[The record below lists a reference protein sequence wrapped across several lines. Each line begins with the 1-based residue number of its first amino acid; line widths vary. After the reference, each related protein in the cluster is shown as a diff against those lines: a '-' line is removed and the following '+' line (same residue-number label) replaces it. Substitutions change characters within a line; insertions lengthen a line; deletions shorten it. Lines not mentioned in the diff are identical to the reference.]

1 MPLPDRLF
9 RVFGELMFNIF
20 KKKKNIMEVKM
31 RKEQYQVP
39 QVEFVFRENGEFVT
53 RTSAELFDGKRVV
66 LFSLPGAFTPTCSA
80 YQLPGFEEK
89 YDDFVGSGIDAIY
102 CISVNDGFVMNA
114 WGQDQNINN
123 VKLIPDGNAYFT
135 RSMGMLVNKSNLGFG
150 SRSWRYA
157 MVVDNG
163 IIEKLFV
170 EAGQRDNANTDPY
183 EATTPE
189 VVLDYVKSTVRETA
203 TV

>member
-1 MPLPDRLF
+1 MPLLGRSFPE
-9 RVFGELMFNIF
+9 FGELMFNIF
-20 KKKKNIMEVKM
+20 KKKESTMEVKM

-39 QVEFVFRENGEFVT
+39 QVQFVFRENGEFVT
-53 RTSAELFDGKRVV
+53 RTSSELFDEKRVV
-66 LFSLPGAFTPTCSA
+66 LFSLPGAFTPTCSS

-89 YDDFVGSGIDAIY
+89 YDDFLGLGIDDIY

-114 WGQDQNINN
+114 WAQDQNIKN

-150 SRSWRYA
+150 DRSWRYA

-163 IIEKLFV
+163 VIEKLFV
-170 EAGQRDNANTDPY
+170 EAGQRDNADTDPY
-183 EATTPE
+183 ETTTPE
-189 VVLDYVKSTVRETA
+189 VVFDYVKSTVRETA

>member
-20 KKKKNIMEVKM
+20 KKKKNIMEIKM
-31 RKEQYQVP
+31 RKEQYEVP
-39 QVEFVFRENGEFVT
+39 QVQFVFRENGEFVT
-53 RTSAELFDGKRVV
+53 RTTSELFDGKRVV

-80 YQLPGFEEK
+80 YQLPGFEER
-89 YDDFVGSGIDAIY
+89 YDDFIGSGIDAIY

-114 WGQDQNINN
+114 WQQDQNIKN

-150 SRSWRYA
+150 DRSWRYA

-170 EAGQRDNANTDPY
+170 EAGQRDNADTDPY
-183 EATTPE
+183 EETTPE
-189 VVLDYVKSTVRETA
+189 VVLDYVKSTVRETVTA
-203 TV
+203 

>member
-1 MPLPDRLF
+1 
-9 RVFGELMFNIF
+9 
-20 KKKKNIMEVKM
+20 MEVKM
-31 RKEQYQVP
+31 RREGYQVP
-39 QVEFVFRENGEFVT
+39 QVEFVFRESGEFVNKT
-53 RTSAELFDGKRVV
+53 TAELFNGKRIII
-66 LFSLPGAFTPTCSA
+66 FSLPGAFTPTCSA

-89 YDDFVGSGIDAIY
+89 YDDFVGLGIDAIY

-114 WGQDQNINN
+114 WAQDQNIEK

-157 MVVDNG
+157 AVIDNG
-163 IIEKLFV
+163 IVEKMFV
-170 EAGQRDNANTDPY
+170 EEGQRDNADTDPY
-183 EATTPE
+183 EVTTPE
-189 VVLDYVKSTVRETA
+189 AVYEYVKSTVRETA

>member
-1 MPLPDRLF
+1 
-9 RVFGELMFNIF
+9 
-20 KKKKNIMEVKM
+20 M

-39 QVEFVFRENGEFVT
+39 QVEFVFRENGEFVNKT
-53 RTSAELFDGKRVV
+53 TADLFDGKRVV

-89 YDDFVGSGIDAIY
+89 YDDFIGSGIDAIY

-114 WGQDQNINN
+114 WAQDQNIEK

-135 RSMGMLVNKSNLGFG
+135 RSMGMLVTKSNLGFG
-150 SRSWRYA
+150 DRSWRYA

-163 IIEKLFV
+163 VIEKLFL
-170 EAGQRDNANTDPY
+170 ESGQRDNATSDPY
-183 EATTPE
+183 EETTPE
-189 VVLDYVKSTVRETA
+189 KVFEYVKSKTRELSP
-203 TV
+203 V

>member
-1 MPLPDRLF
+1 
-9 RVFGELMFNIF
+9 
-20 KKKKNIMEVKM
+20 MEVTM
-31 RKEQYQVP
+31 RKEGYEIP
-39 QVEFVFRENGEFVT
+39 NVEFVFRESGEFVT
-53 RTSAELFDGKRVV
+53 RTSSELFKGKRVV
-66 LFSLPGAFTPTCSA
+66 IFSLPGAFTPTCSA

-89 YDDFVGSGIDAIY
+89 YDDFKNLGIDEIY

-114 WGQDQNINN
+114 WAQDQNIQN

-150 SRSWRYA
+150 ERSWRYA
-157 MVVDNG
+157 AVVKDG

-170 EAGQRDNANTDPY
+170 EDGQRDNADADPY

-189 VVLDYVKSTVRETA
+189 NVLNYIRSSVLELELV
-203 TV
+203 

>member
-1 MPLPDRLF
+1 
-9 RVFGELMFNIF
+9 
-20 KKKKNIMEVKM
+20 MEVPM

-39 QVEFVFRENGEFVT
+39 EVQFQFRENGQFVT
-53 RTSAELFDGKRVV
+53 RTTSELFNGKRVV
-66 LFSLPGAFTPTCSA
+66 IFSLPGAFTPTCSA

-89 YDDFVGSGIDAIY
+89 YDDFLGLGIDDIY

-114 WGQDQNINN
+114 WAQDQNIEK
-123 VKLIPDGNAYFT
+123 VTLIPDGNAYFT

-150 SRSWRYA
+150 DRSWRYA
-157 MVVDNG
+157 AVVDNG

-170 EAGQRDNANTDPY
+170 EEGQRDNADTDPY

-189 VVLDYVKSTVRETA
+189 VVFNYVKTTVRETSQA
-203 TV
+203 LQTV